1 MVLVFKTSW
10 REFNLQFLK
19 ITYQMA
25 ADLTH
30 KGATFAT
37 SPSVAVTSGTRYGH
51 FRKRPWQ
58 GRTEEL
64 TWQGFIRSPW
74 AADKTTEQRAASL
87 GDVGETWDMKS
98 WPTYRNPVCP
108 HSFPDPFVLKFR
120 GEYWG
125 YCTGFWHDGRA
136 FGIARSR
143 DLVDWQPLAGAL
155 EPLPGGHTCYW
166 APEVVHDA
174 GRLYLYYSV
183 GNEERMEIRV
193 AVADHPGGPFVDSGR
208 RLTSEPFAID
218 AHVFVDGDGARWL
231 FYATDFLSHS
241 HIGTGTVRD
250 RLVDPFTL
258 AGDPRPVALP
268 SHDWHLYHPNRPEK
282 GFVRWHTV
290 EGPFV
295 LQRKGVYYEMFSG
308 GNWQNPTYGV
318 SYATARDLEGP
329 GEWTQAA
336 DGERVLPIL
345 RTTGEVVGPGHNSV
359 VRGPD
364 NRQLYCVYHRWSPD
378 LSARVMAIDP
388 LDWAGE
394 RMLVL
399 GPTNTPQPGPVPPT
413 ISDLVDAPA
422 VLVPGEEIRYDAGAP
437 SFLVEVSVRVE
448 EGAGLA
454 IVLGGEML
462 RIGKDLAPGVIHLLR
477 LEVDGPAVTLSVN
490 GVSVNCATPWRGST
504 GGGVTS
510 LAFLAEG
517 GAVELSGFALTVG
530 WEDLYLK
537 DGDPA
542 ESGWEVLDGA
552 GGWRIEA
559 GRLRRLA
566 EGTAWIA
573 KGPALVSWLAVVN
586 ARLEGE
592 GCYGFGPDPGPRIL
606 LERSGK
612 DWILGMGE
620 QILPL
625 PATFDPSIDQQFRL
639 WKIADRLEIAWE
651 GIDLGAIQVPSGAA
665 RLQIGAAG
673 GSASFEAA
681 RLTAVGVGEEGARSG
696 GGELAVARTAKGD

>member
-1 MVLVFKTSW
+1 L
-10 REFNLQFLK
+10 
-19 ITYQMA
+19 TY
-25 ADLTH
+25 
-30 KGATFAT
+30 
-37 SPSVAVTSGTRYGH
+37 V
-51 FRKRPWQ
+51 
-58 GRTEEL
+58 
-64 TWQGFIRSPW
+64 
-74 AADKTTEQRAASL
+74 
-87 GDVGETWDMKS
+87 
-98 WPTYRNPVCP
+98 NPVWP

-125 YCTGFWHDGRA
+125 YCTGFWTDGRC
-136 FGIARSR
+136 FGVIRSL
-143 DLVDWQPLAGAL
+143 DLVHWEPMSGAM

-166 APEVVHDA
+166 APEVTYDNGHF
-174 GRLYLYYSV
+174 YLYYSV
-183 GNEERMEIRV
+183 GNEELMEIRV
-193 AVADHPGGPFVDSGR
+193 AVSEHPAGPFMDSGR

-218 AHVFVDGDGARWL
+218 AHVFLDDDGSRHF
-231 FYATDFLSHS
+231 FYATDFLDRS

-250 RLVDPFTL
+250 RMLDPFTL
-258 AGDPRPVALP
+258 AGEPVPVTLPR
-268 SHDWHLYHPNRPEK
+268 HDWHVYHPIRPEK
-282 GFVRWHTV
+282 GYVRWHTV

-295 LQRKGVYYEMFSG
+295 LKHEGLYYQMFSG

-318 SYATARDLEGP
+318 SYATARGLDEP
-329 GEWTQAA
+329 GDWKQAA

-399 GPTNTPQPGPVPPT
+399 GPTNTPRPGPVPPT
-413 ISDLVDAPA
+413 ISDLVDMPA
-422 VLVPGEEIRYDAGAP
+422 VLVPGEEIRYDTGAP
-437 SFLVEVSVRVE
+437 SFLVEVSVRME

-454 IVLGGEML
+454 IVLRGEAF
-462 RIGKDLAPGVIHLLR
+462 RIGQDLAPGIIHLLR
-477 LEVDGPAVTLSVN
+477 LEVDGPALSLSVD
-490 GVSVNCATPWRGST
+490 GAAPWRGSA

-510 LAFLAEG
+510 LAFAAEG
-517 GAVELSGFALTVG
+517 GAVELYGFALTVG

-542 ESGWEVLDGA
+542 ESGWEVLDGT
-552 GGWRIEA
+552 GGWRIES
-559 GRLRRLA
+559 GRLRHSA
-566 EGTAWIA
+566 ERMAWIA
-573 KGPALVSWLAVVN
+573 KGPPLVSWLAVVN

-592 GCYGFGPDPGPRIL
+592 GCYGFGADPGPRIL

-612 DWILGMGE
+612 DWILGAGE

-639 WKIADRLEIAWE
+639 RKIEDRLEIAWE

-665 RLQIGAAG
+665 RLQMGAAG